1 MPNDSP
7 PLFRVGLVACA
18 KRKLKRRAKAEE
30 LYTSP
35 GFRLARR
42 YCELSCDL
50 WAILS
55 AKHGLVLP
63 HEMIEPY
70 DKTLQKM
77 PADERRLW
85 QGFVAGEVVSWL
97 GGFAPSRVEIVL
109 LAGKDYR
116 AGFESPQ
123 FRSVYPH
130 VIAPMAGLGM
140 FKQHAWLRLEN
151 AKLGERSLS
160 KGVGKP

>member
-1 MPNDSP
+1 MPSHSL
-7 PLFRVGLVACA
+7 PLWRVGLVACG
-18 KRKLKRRAKAEE
+18 KRKLKHRAKAED

-42 YCELSCDL
+42 YCELSCDQ

-63 HEMIEPY
+63 DEMIDPY
-70 DKTLQKM
+70 DKRLQNM
-77 PADERRLW
+77 PAAERRLW

-97 GGFAPSRVEIVL
+97 AGFAPSRVEIVL

-140 FKQHAWLRLEN
+140 FKQHAWLRMEN
-151 AKLGERSLS
+151 EKLGALSLR